1 MLIGLVV
8 CLRWYTHSKKDDF
21 GMRRVLDTLMAL
33 AGRLSMPV
41 TAEVFTLERASIP
54 DPGAPGRHHG
64 DRYLGELSLLI
75 AFAVLAAIGT
85 WTLVG

>member
-41 TAEVFTLERASIP
+41 TAEVFT
-54 DPGAPGRHHG
+54 
-64 DRYLGELSLLI
+64 
-75 AFAVLAAIGT
+75 
-85 WTLVG
+85 